1 VARVKVSQTNRSPA
15 APTPVR
21 QAEEAQ
27 GTPEA
32 LYQRLWHTLDE
43 VMGSVA
49 TVTLLRRAARRAAPH
64 SPLLQELAAS
74 SVDEGF
80 GYLLPRAF
88 LEEPAEG
95 PQRALQ
101 DLVGALRPLL
111 VEFTGMVVV
120 QQLDLIP
127 GLGGR
132 DASAAAGATP

>member
-1 VARVKVSQTNRSPA
+1 MARVKVTQSYRTSGV
-15 APTPVR
+15 PTPAS
-21 QAEEAQ
+21 QAEEGH

-32 LYQRLWHTLDE
+32 LYRRLWHTLDE

-49 TVTLLRRAARRAAPH
+49 TVTLLRRAARRAAPQ

-88 LEEPAEG
+88 QEEPSEG
-95 PQRALQ
+95 PHRALQ

-120 QQLDLIP
+120 QQVDLIP
-127 GLGGR
+127 GLRRR
-132 DASAAAGATP
+132 DAAAAGATP